1 VKALNKKGKLR
12 NMVFVKSLM
21 AAYQKVDL
29 ELRAYL
35 KPHGITIQQYNVLK
49 ILKGAHKPLSTSVIR
64 ERMLEPMA
72 DSSRLV
78 ERLCSKGWVE
88 RNACSGDR
96 RLVDVTISSAGL
108 SFLERIPNMDEV
120 LNKLFLKITDK
131 EAATLNK
138 LLNKIRK

>member
-1 VKALNKKGKLR
+1 
-12 NMVFVKSLM
+12 MVFVKTLM

-49 ILKGAHKPLSTSVIR
+49 ILKGANKPLSTSVIR

>member
-1 VKALNKKGKLR
+1 
-12 NMVFVKSLM
+12 MVFVKSLM